1 MGREMVKK
9 TIVGSGWVMLRD
21 PKMVPERLRRPI
33 MAQAASIQQVAR
45 ELTASIDTDSA
56 ASKES
61 VLSLYD
67 FNDLVAVA
75 LISAW
80 SWDAPVTVESL
91 QDLPG
96 SEYDEIQKLV
106 SPLIGELMPNFEPD
120 PAADSPTEPS
130 AE

>member
-1 MGREMVKK
+1 MGRVMAKK

-45 ELTASIDTDSA
+45 ELTTSINEDAS

-75 LISAW
+75 LISEW
-80 SWDAPVTVESL
+80 SWDAPVTIDSL

-96 SEYDEIQKLV
+96 SEYDAIQLVV
-106 SPLIGELMPNFEPD
+106 SPLIGDLMPDFTPD

-130 AE
+130 DE

>member
-1 MGREMVKK
+1 MVKK

-45 ELTASIDTDSA
+45 ELTTSIDAESS

-67 FNDLVAVA
+67 FNDLVAIA
-75 LISAW
+75 LISEW
-80 SWDAPVTVESL
+80 SWDAPVTVEAL

-106 SPLIGELMPNFEPD
+106 SPLIGDLMPDFTPD

>member
-1 MGREMVKK
+1 MVKK

>member
-1 MGREMVKK
+1 MVKK
-9 TIVGSGWVMLRD
+9 TIVGSGWVTLRD

-45 ELTASIDTDSA
+45 ELTTSIDTDSM

-67 FNDLVAVA
+67 FNDLVAIA

-120 PAADSPTEPS
+120 PAADSPTGPS
-130 AE
+130 VE